1 VELLYKKII
10 DVVEEEALC
19 LEGFLRLLVDQQK
32 YLVENDLENI
42 KSGVARQQQLIDRI
56 KDLEKTRVQLVAK
69 YSESADLKPCDI
81 TISGLAR
88 RAGGEIADKL
98 IKLQDS
104 LMSLHQ
110 KIEKAKRKNQ
120 FLIEHSMKYING
132 TIRLIAER
140 GKSRKDYAP
149 RGGQDSLIVSKTV

>member
-1 VELLYKKII
+1 MELLYKKII

-19 LEGFLRLLVDQQK
+19 LEEFLRLLVDQQK

-42 KSGVARQQQLIDRI
+42 KSGVSRQQELIDRV
-56 KDLEKTRVQLVAK
+56 KALEKSRTQLVAK
-69 YSESADLKPCDI
+69 YSETANLKPDDI
-81 TISGLAR
+81 TMSGLAR
-88 RAGGEIADKL
+88 RVGGEMADKL
-98 IKLQDS
+98 MELQNS

-140 GKSRKDYAP
+140 GKSRKDYSP
-149 RGGQDSLIVSKTV
+149 RMGQDSLIVSKRI

>member
-1 VELLYKKII
+1 MELLYKKII

-42 KSGVARQQQLIDRI
+42 KNGVARQQELIDRV
-56 KDLEKTRVQLVAK
+56 KSLEKARTQLVAK
-69 YSESADLKPCDI
+69 YSESENIKPCDL
-81 TISGLAR
+81 TMSGLAR

-98 IKLQDS
+98 MELQNS
-104 LMSLHQ
+104 LMSLHR

-149 RGGQDSLIVSKTV
+149 HGGQDSLIVSKTV

>member
-1 VELLYKKII
+1 MELLYKKII

-19 LEGFLRLLVDQQK
+19 LEEFLRLLVDQQK

-42 KSGVARQQQLIDRI
+42 KNGVSRQQELIDRV
-56 KDLEKTRVQLVAK
+56 KALEKSRTQLVAK
-69 YSESADLKPCDI
+69 YSETANLKPGDI
-81 TISGLAR
+81 TMSGLAR
-88 RAGGEIADKL
+88 RAGGEMADKL
-98 IKLQDS
+98 MELQNS

-140 GKSRKDYAP
+140 GNSRKDYSP
-149 RGGQDSLIVSKTV
+149 RLGQDSLIVSKRI

>member
-1 VELLYKKII
+1 MELLYKKII

-19 LEGFLRLLVDQQK
+19 LEEFLRLLVDQQK

-42 KSGVARQQQLIDRI
+42 KSGVARQQELIDRV
-56 KDLEKTRVQLVAK
+56 KTLEKSRTQLVAK
-69 YSESADLKPCDI
+69 YSESTNLQPGDI
-81 TISGLAR
+81 TMSGLAR

-98 IKLQDS
+98 MELQNS

-140 GKSRKDYAP
+140 GKSRKDYTP
-149 RGGQDSLIVSKTV
+149 RLGQDSLIVSKRI